1 MRTTLNIEDD
11 VLLVIKQY
19 ADERA
24 ISLGQ
29 AASDLIHRGV
39 ESLPQFK
46 MKNGW
51 VIFDIPVAKT
61 ELTNE
66 TLHSWEAEDL
76 EQEYLCAVSPGR

>member
-1 MRTTLNIEDD
+1 MLFRSLLQTLHPPVD
-11 VLLVIKQY
+11 
-19 ADERA
+19 
-24 ISLGQ
+24 SLQ
-29 AASDLIHRGV
+29 
-39 ESLPQFK
+39 QFK